1 MLWGRKGITNKGL
14 TKGRRTR
21 NIVLLATPLQE
32 ITGTSFQKSKAR
44 FHFDALLCSYE
55 KDWHLFWKPQHWHL
69 LKPGSSEQLLV
80 NFHVITLPAH
90 HPCYHEGWFRGR
102 RPRRNSL
109 HLPLH
114 NWQRTEL
121 RWWRVS
127 FRYKLCQR
135 QSKLLSRHLPS
146 LAQWFH
152 ISVTKPST
160 SQETIQGKELQFS
173 NAQNKIFFIF
183 WKSEKNN
190 ANKNLPYLQYL
201 GCSDPL
207 DPPELSQGT

>member
-1 MLWGRKGITNKGL
+1 MQLWKGL
-14 TKGRRTR
+14 APFLEATALAFAETR
-21 NIVLLATPLQE
+21 IQWTTPGQFPCDNTLCTPPLL
-32 ITGTSFQKSKAR
+32 SWRS
-44 FHFDALLCSYE
+44 
-55 KDWHLFWKPQHWHL
+55 
-69 LKPGSSEQLLV
+69 
-80 NFHVITLPAH
+80 
-90 HPCYHEGWFRGR
+90 
-102 RPRRNSL
+102 RRNSL

-127 FRYKLCQR
+127 FRCKLCQR
-135 QSKLLSRHLPS
+135 QSMLLSRHLPS

-152 ISVTKPST
+152 ILVTKPST